1 MKIIFG
7 ILAIGLILLFI
18 FRMDGLGP
26 MIAIGFAMVIVSLIN
41 INETLNKK
49 E

>member
-1 MKIIFG
+1 MKIIIG
-7 ILAIGLILLFI
+7 IVVIGMVLLFI
-18 FRMDGLGP
+18 FKLNGLGP
-26 MIAIGFAMVIVSLIN
+26 MIAIGFSMVTVSLIN